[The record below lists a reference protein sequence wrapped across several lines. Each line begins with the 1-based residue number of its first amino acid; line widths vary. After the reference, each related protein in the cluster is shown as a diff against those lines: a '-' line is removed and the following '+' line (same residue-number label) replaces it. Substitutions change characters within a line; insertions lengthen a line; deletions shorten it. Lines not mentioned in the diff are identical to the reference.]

1 MSPVI
6 TSMVLA
12 VAATGQVNADNSSS
26 NVIENCYLYAIW
38 SNEVPAK
45 DAGVIT
51 ELNVEEGAIVETDQ
65 LIAQI
70 DDRDAVMAANVA
82 AEKWRAAKV
91 QAESDVSV
99 RAAQKQ
105 EQLYGIELERKLE
118 VNKRVP
124 NAVSETEIR
133 EYIYRR
139 DRSTLEIEASR
150 HQLTVAE
157 AEAKAALAEVQRA
170 KMMIENREVKSPVS
184 GFVSQV
190 LRREGT
196 WVAPGDPVATIVQ
209 MDRLRV
215 NAMIKYTDHPQSS
228 VLGKSVDVV
237 VTMGNGQS
245 KTTTGVVG
253 FTDVTIDQQN
263 GIYRAWV
270 EIENP
275 QDASGRW
282 LFTPGMSAAI
292 HLK

>member
-6 TSMVLA
+6 TSIFLA
-12 VAATGQVNADNSSS
+12 AAAAGQFDSGTSDP

-38 SNEVPAK
+38 SNDVPAK
-45 DAGVIT
+45 EAGVIT
-51 ELNVEEGAIVETDQ
+51 ELNIEEGATVKTDQ

-105 EQLYGIELERKLE
+105 EQLYGIELQRKLE

-133 EYIYRR
+133 EYQYRR
-139 DRSTLEIEASR
+139 DRSTLEIEASQ

-157 AEAKAALAEVQRA
+157 ADAAAALAEVRRA
-170 KMMIENREVKSPVS
+170 KMMIENREIKSPVN
-184 GFVSQV
+184 GFVSQI
-190 LRREGT
+190 LRRRGT
-196 WVAPGDPVATIVQ
+196 WVAPGDPVASLVQ

-215 NAMIKYTDHPQSS
+215 NAMIKYTDHPQTT
-228 VLGKSVDVV
+228 VRGKSVDVV
-237 VTMGNGQS
+237 VTVGNDQS
-245 KTTTGVVG
+245 KTTTGIVG
-253 FTDVTIDQQN
+253 FADVTIDQQN
-263 GIYRAWV
+263 GLYRAWV

-275 QDASGRW
+275 QDASGHW
-282 LFTPGMSAAI
+282 LFTPGMSAKI
-292 HLK
+292 YLK